1 MPIFQ
6 FVMGSLDCG
15 PWPTMGD
22 RWFLCNSAQLHRMHM
37 ERHSLVRL
45 RFWRPVVLQC
55 TLWDFSLMYA
65 FGDNCT
71 FFLTSTLFGLRHAWK
86 KSTLMLCLLCIALL
100 LDIELLQIWLATL
113 CMHSGACHTV
123 DGEMCSAVHY
133 QPKQPKTLPV
143 LNQGGAGETEA
154 DLWYQAQQAADTLP
168 NTQTGR
174 RHPSFRT
181 KHDKTQS

>member
-86 KSTLMLCLLCIALL
+86 KSTLMLCSLCIALL
-100 LDIELLQIWLATL
+100 LDIELLQIRLATL
-113 CMHSGACHTV
+113 RARSGACCMAMVT
-123 DGEMCSAVHY
+123 HY
-133 QPKQPKTLPV
+133 QKYL
-143 LNQGGAGETEA
+143 EE
-154 DLWYQAQQAADTLP
+154 
-168 NTQTGR
+168 
-174 RHPSFRT
+174 
-181 KHDKTQS
+181 